1 MTLAEILKAKGITR
15 ALIVD
20 DVCDAV
26 PTAGDIG
33 IANDAWPIFNDD
45 LTPDER
51 ALIVAAHPAA
61 AQLDFDQLIADN
73 AYVAAV
79 WAVREELGAVA
90 VPLFEQYL
98 ADQASDQRFVELAVS
113 KLSALGVTCQTC
125 GRDFA
130 DAAQSVDL
138 IVIDLFFN
146 KEQDDNA
153 LGESKARLSEVINL
167 RRLAPPLVILMS
179 RSPRLEDKREEF
191 RDDVGL
197 LDSGFR
203 IIRKAQLE
211 TGDKFERQLE
221 RLTNNVDDSRQLARF
236 FGALE
241 EGMEAA
247 TRRTLKL
254 FRNLRLSDIGQIQ
267 QLLLNAEGEPA
278 GSYLV
283 DVFDRVLQHEVE
295 RERGIIDAAIPLN
308 AFSAANHPPPYVAGS
323 PDLQELVERLLTQ
336 NGERLRLP
344 GSIDA
349 QVTFGDVLTVT
360 PDTDLARL
368 RATTAVDIDE
378 NTAML
383 VLTPVC
389 DLQRDGAPR
398 ILLLVGR
405 VKPLDR
411 SSWKYGDDARTAVI
425 RIGGEVRWIKW
436 NLKHIDTV
444 SRDHLDEAFDNKD
457 LIVAAR
463 LREAHALELQQRLLS
478 GLGRVGLVAAM
489 PATFPVDVEI
499 YYPGA
504 DDVPSRLDVPA
515 LADGAVCFVGRT
527 DNGAPALRL
536 VMTDLSCDGV
546 IDAFAAL
553 DPAQVAAAA
562 HPALDHVKATPDV
575 RQLLENG
582 LDLKGAKPDG
592 WFHIPSQT
600 GGNALPKMGL
610 LAWNFAFPI
619 APLHN
624 RDLNKAG
631 IIVLVKDRAQPGGI
645 GLEDAI
651 RSGLVSD
658 GAGDSGEQLPETGEL
673 PQA

>member
-1 MTLAEILKAKGITR
+1 MTLAEILATNGITT

-26 PTAGDIG
+26 PTADDIG
-33 IANDAWPIFNDD
+33 TGNDAWPIFNDD
-45 LTPDER
+45 LDASQR
-51 ALIVAAHPAA
+51 ATIEAAHPAA

-73 AYVAAV
+73 TYVAAI
-79 WAVREELGAVA
+79 WALRAELGAVA
-90 VPLFEQYL
+90 APLFEQYL
-98 ADQASDQRFVELAVS
+98 ADQAADQRFVDLAVN
-113 KLSALGVTCQTC
+113 KLTALGVACQTS

-146 KEQDDNA
+146 KAQNGDA
-153 LGESKARLSEVINL
+153 LDESKERLRKVIDS
-167 RRLAPPLVILMS
+167 RRRSPPLVILMS
-179 RSPRLEDKREEF
+179 RSPRLEDKRDEF
-191 RDDVGL
+191 RDEVGL

-211 TGDKFERQLE
+211 TSDKFERQLE
-221 RLTNNVDDSRQLARF
+221 RLANNAKDSRQLAHF

-247 TRRTLKL
+247 TRRTLNL

-267 QLLLNAEGEPA
+267 RLLLNAEGEPT

-295 RERGIIDAAIPLN
+295 RESGIIDAAISLN
-308 AFSAANHPPPYVAGS
+308 SFSAASHPSPYVAGS

-349 QVTFGDVLTVT
+349 QVTFGDILTVT
-360 PDTDLARL
+360 PTTDLTRL
-368 RATTAVDIDE
+368 RTTTAVDVDE

-389 DLQRDGAPR
+389 DLQREGAPR
-398 ILLLVGR
+398 ILLLIGR
-405 VKPLDR
+405 LRSIDR
-411 SSWKYGDDARTAVI
+411 NSWQYGGDARTAAI
-425 RIGGEVRWIKW
+425 RIGRDLRWIKW

-444 SRDHLDEAFDNKD
+444 SRDHLDEAFGNKD

-489 PATFPVDVEI
+489 PATFSVDVEV
-499 YYPGA
+499 YYPGTDKIPA
-504 DDVPSRLDVPA
+504 RLNVPA
-515 LADGAVCFVGRT
+515 LNDGAVCFVGRT
-527 DNGAPALRL
+527 AEGGPALRL

-546 IDAFAAL
+546 IEALAAL
-553 DPAQVAAAA
+553 EPEQVAAEA
-562 HPALDHVKATPDV
+562 HPVLAHVKASADV

-582 LDLKGAKPDG
+582 LDLKGAKPDR
-592 WFHIPSQT
+592 WFHIPSPT
-600 GGNALPKMGL
+600 ANNALPKMGL
-610 LAWNFAFPI
+610 LAWNFDFPTT
-619 APLHN
+619 PLPN
-624 RDLNKAG
+624 SDLRKAG
-631 IIVLVKDRAQPGGI
+631 IIIVVKDKARPDGF
-645 GLEDAI
+645 GLEDAL
-651 RSGLVSD
+651 RSGLVSVAAD
-658 GAGDSGEQLPETGEL
+658 GADDQPLTADDLP
-673 PQA
+673 PN